1 MPSTATTVTSTRL
14 MDAGLISRTDR
25 PCAIEVVGL
34 RKVFGTQVAVDDLS
48 FNVHTGQVTGFL
60 GPNGAGKS
68 TALRLMLGLDAGGG
82 RTTFS
87 GLTYAQ
93 LPDPVRHVGAMLES
107 HTFHP
112 TRRARNHLRML
123 AAASGVTDHRVDE
136 VLDVVGLASVARSS
150 PRSFSL
156 GMLQRLGLAVALLG
170 DPQVLLLDEPANG
183 LDPQGISWLRGF
195 LRAYA
200 DQGRTVLVSS
210 HQLAEMAQV
219 ADRLVV
225 IGRGRLI
232 ADMTVAAFEAQWS
245 SVRSVCVRTP
255 EPERL
260 AEVLTKAG
268 ATVVDED
275 GRLAV
280 TGLTQERVGDLAGQ
294 AGLVLHELSG
304 GPAALEAAFLE
315 ATSGVQQHP
324 LATGVSA

>member
-1 MPSTATTVTSTRL
+1 MPDPVITATALTKKYK
-14 MDAGLISRTDR
+14 DFA
-25 PCAIEVVGL
+25 
-34 RKVFGTQVAVDDLS
+34 AVDGIDFEVAPGES
-48 FNVHTGQVTGFL
+48 FGLL

-68 TALRLMLGLDAGGG
+68 TTMRMIAGLITPSSGRIRLEGKLSAMIEEPSFYPYL
-82 RTTFS
+82 S
-87 GLTYAQ
+87 GLENLRYAATLAGIPQ
-93 LPDPVRHVGAMLES
+93 RMVGASLE
-107 HTFHP
+107 
-112 TRRARNHLRML
+112 R
-123 AAASGVTDHRVDE
+123 
-136 VLDVVGLASVARSS
+136 VGLTERQHSRVSAYSQ
-150 PRSFSL
+150 
-156 GMLQRLGLAVALLG
+156 GMRQRLGLARTLMTEP
-170 DPQVLLLDEPANG
+170 DVLLLDEPTNG

-260 AEVLTKAG
+260 AGVLTKAG